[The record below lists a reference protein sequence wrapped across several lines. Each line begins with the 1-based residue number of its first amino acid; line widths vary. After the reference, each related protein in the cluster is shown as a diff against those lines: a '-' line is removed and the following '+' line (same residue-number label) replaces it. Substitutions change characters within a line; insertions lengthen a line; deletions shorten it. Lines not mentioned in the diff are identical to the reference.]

1 MSELMERDRN
11 GSKMFLTNSARP
23 TKLKED
29 SDILRRVLIRSLAEG
44 VDKKIDTSSDPTIR
58 LIMLGLS

>member
-1 MSELMERDRN
+1 MEWDRN
-11 GSKMFLTNSARP
+11 GSKMFLTNSARL

-29 SDILRRVLIRSLAEG
+29 FDILRRVLIRSLAEG